1 MLHIHDILISCICQ
15 LHLFQYEVVFSVGN
29 NNTIATIYNVGKIK
43 KDTLPSA
50 KLIAEAG
57 RIAYQIAGKDY
68 YNRNPN

>member
-50 KLIAEAG
+50 KLIAVVG
-57 RIAYQIAGKDY
+57 S
-68 YNRNPN
+68 